1 MSMELEILV
10 PDEVIVRTRTTALS
24 AADASGRFGLLPG
37 HQKFLTLLV
46 PCVLKFREEDGR
58 ERYAAADGGVLLL
71 EKNRVSIVTRE
82 AVVADRL
89 GDVAAAAESMLAAR
103 RAYEKAAHT
112 EFAALRAML
121 LREMGGV
128 GRRE

>member
-1 MSMELEILV
+1 VSIDLEILV
-10 PDEVIVRTRTTALS
+10 PDEVIVRTRISALS
-24 AADASGRFGLLPG
+24 AADASGRFGLLPH
-37 HQKFLTLLV
+37 HQRFLTLLV
-46 PCVLKFREEDGR
+46 PCVLSFREEDGR

-89 GDVAAAAESMLAAR
+89 DDVAAAAESMLGAR
-103 RAYEKAAHT
+103 RMREKAAHT